1 MEFSRYL
8 LSTVCKL
15 RLLLVRTVLLTT
27 IIVQGAQLTLVMT
40 RASLRT
46 TQLLI
51 TLFLIMTVILTL
63 VFSNTEFRPLRREVI
78 RRNSRK
84 IVIVTLTPLL
94 FLLMTL
100 LKIRIIILG
109 QVAIRKA
116 LTRLISVSKFLVVG
130 ALWYRIILLV
140 VVPSLLFSVRT
151 VKYGAWRKIAVHLAP
166 TSQERPLFI
175 SFCQQVFVLLIK
187 IVRAYI
193 GLVMEACLI
202 VITCTWEFTRKSLF
216 PLVQALIVRQT
227 IIRVTLTLSH
237 TVRVHTHTTRKVER
251 PLHLTRDREEIRDLL
266 VMIGRVVRYLITL
279 ATRGQAS

>member
-1 MEFSRYL
+1 MLSVIWTHLLFTLMKISIITLGRVAIRQFLFDLLRSKVRRSVKILNCYMEFSRNL

-15 RLLLVRTVLLTT
+15 RLLLVRTVLLIT
-27 IIVQGAQLTLVMT
+27 ITEWGAQLTLAMI

-166 TSQERPLFI
+166 TS
-175 SFCQQVFVLLIK
+175 
-187 IVRAYI
+187 
-193 GLVMEACLI
+193 
-202 VITCTWEFTRKSLF
+202 
-216 PLVQALIVRQT
+216 
-227 IIRVTLTLSH
+227 
-237 TVRVHTHTTRKVER
+237 
-251 PLHLTRDREEIRDLL
+251 
-266 VMIGRVVRYLITL
+266 
-279 ATRGQAS
+279 